1 MSQPSSPARAPEPA
15 RDPASAPPGGGG
27 QAPPQQA
34 PDQAWKIA
42 ALAVALVVLAI
53 LLFFLFT
60 GPTVDQ
66 TSAPAEDEAEYA
78 EEEEAEEPD
87 HAPPPPAMADDPRP
101 SPSARPSSPSSE
113 GSSQPASP
121 LPPMNVLSVGYSPM
135 PALRVV
141 ALRIGG
147 ALPYFLH
154 EGDTIGAIK
163 ILSIM
168 QDRVHISHNGKTY
181 EIRVGG
187 DGKPVGEPK
196 LVR

>member
-1 MSQPSSPARAPEPA
+1 V
-15 RDPASAPPGGGG
+15 
-27 QAPPQQA
+27 
-34 PDQAWKIA
+34 PDEAWKIA
-42 ALAVALVVLAI
+42 ALAIALVILAI

-60 GPTVDQ
+60 GATPDQ
-66 TSAPAEDEAEYA
+66 TSAPAEHEEEYA
-78 EEEEAEEPD
+78 EEEEAAP
-87 HAPPPPAMADDPRP
+87 APPPPAMADDPRP
-101 SPSARPSSPSSE
+101 SPPSRPSSPSSD
-113 GSSQPASP
+113 SDQQASP

-154 EGDTIGAIK
+154 EGDTIGKIK
-163 ILSIM
+163 ILTIM

-187 DGKPVGEPK
+187 DGKPIGAPK

>member
-1 MSQPSSPARAPEPA
+1 MSQTSSPARAPEPT
-15 RDPASAPPGGGG
+15 RDLGSPPGGGG
-27 QAPPQQA
+27 QGPRQQS

-42 ALAVALVVLAI
+42 ALAVALVILAI

-60 GPTVDQ
+60 GVAPDQ
-66 TSAPAEDEAEYA
+66 TTAPAQEEEYAEDEET
-78 EEEEAEEPD
+78 EESAP
-87 HAPPPPAMADDPRP
+87 APPPPAMADDPRP
-101 SPSARPSSPSSE
+101 SPSASPSAPSSD
-113 GSSQPASP
+113 GSSKPAA
-121 LPPMNVLSVGYSPM
+121 LPPMNVLSVGYSPL

-163 ILSIM
+163 ILAIM
-168 QDRVHISHNGKTY
+168 QDRVHISHGGKTY

-187 DGKPVGEPK
+187 DGKPIGAPK